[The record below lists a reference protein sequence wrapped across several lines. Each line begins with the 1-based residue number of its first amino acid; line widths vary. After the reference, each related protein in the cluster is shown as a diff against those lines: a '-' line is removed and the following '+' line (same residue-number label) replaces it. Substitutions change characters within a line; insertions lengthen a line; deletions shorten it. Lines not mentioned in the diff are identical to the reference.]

1 MIVFIDD
8 RDLVTDSYRAQLERE
23 GFPVL
28 AFRPSQFKQWAS
40 DTSERDFEQVRAC
53 LVGSMSADSISL
65 KYLRECI
72 SAPLIALSDQASLE
86 NTLRLFDSGFD
97 DVVKKPV
104 HIREILARISVIRRR
119 RVNLSEETGAPS
131 RLRIFMDGRDPQIDG
146 SAFEL
151 PRRER
156 RILEYL
162 YSIGGRRASKGQ
174 LFDAVYGLC
183 DEEVD
188 ENVIE
193 SHVSKLRKKLR
204 EKLGFEVI
212 DSKRFLGYRLDMEAL
227 SRRLSA

>member
-8 RDLVTDSYRAQLERE
+8 RDLVTDSYRSQLERE

-28 AFRPSQFKQWAS
+28 TFHPSQFKKWAT
-40 DTSERDFEQVRAC
+40 DTSERDFDQVGAC
-53 LVGSMSADSISL
+53 LIGSMCVESISP

-72 SAPLIALSDQASLE
+72 NAPLIALADHGSLE
-86 NTLRLFDSGFD
+86 STLKLFDCGFD

-104 HIREILARISVIRRR
+104 HIREILARISAIRRR
-119 RVNLSEETGAPS
+119 RGHLSDDGVSTS
-131 RLRIFMDGRDPQIDG
+131 RLRVFMDGRDPEIDG
-146 SAFEL
+146 SVFEL

-162 YSIGGRRASKGQ
+162 YSIDGRRASKGQ

-204 EKLGFEVI
+204 EKLGFEVV
-212 DSKRFLGYRLDMEAL
+212 DSKRFLGYRLDIEAL
-227 SRRLSA
+227 SHRLVA

>member
-28 AFRPSQFKQWAS
+28 AFRSSQFKQWAS
-40 DTSERDFEQVRAC
+40 DTSERDFEQVGAC
-53 LVGSMSADSISL
+53 LVGSMSDDNISL
-65 KYLRECI
+65 KYLRDCI
-72 SAPLIALSDQASLE
+72 NAPLIALSDQGSLE
-86 NTLRLFDSGFD
+86 NTLKLFDSGFD

-119 RVNLSEETGAPS
+119 RAQMSDESASAS
-131 RLRIFMDGRDPQIDG
+131 RLRIFMDGRDPEIDG
-146 SAFEL
+146 STFEL

-174 LFDAVYGLC
+174 LFDAVYGHF

-204 EKLGFEVI
+204 AKLGFEVV
-212 DSKRFLGYRLDMEAL
+212 DSKRFLGYRLDIEAL
-227 SRRLSA
+227 SRRLVA

>member
-8 RDLVTDSYRAQLERE
+8 RDLVTDSYRSQLERE

-28 AFRPSQFKQWAS
+28 VFRPSQFKQWAS
-40 DTSERDFEQVRAC
+40 DTSERDFEQVGAC
-53 LVGSMSADSISL
+53 LVASMCAESISP

-72 SAPLIALSDQASLE
+72 NAPLIALSDHGTLE
-86 NTLRLFDSGFD
+86 STLRLFDCGFD

-119 RVNLSEETGAPS
+119 RALVSVEPETPS
-131 RLRIFMDGRDPQIDG
+131 RLRIFMDGRDPEIDG
-146 SAFEL
+146 SVFEL

-162 YSIGGRRASKGQ
+162 HSIGGRRASKGQ
-174 LFDAVYGLC
+174 LFDAVYGMC
-183 DEEVD
+183 DEDVD

-204 EKLGFEVI
+204 EKLGIEVV
-212 DSKRFLGYRLDMEAL
+212 DSKRFLGYRLDTEAL
-227 SRRLSA
+227 SRRLAA

>member
-8 RDLVTDSYRAQLERE
+8 RDLVTDSYRSQLERE

-28 AFRPSQFKQWAS
+28 VFRPTQFKEWAS
-40 DTSERDFEQVRAC
+40 DTSERHFEQVGAC
-53 LVGSMSADSISL
+53 LVGSMCVETISP

-72 SAPLIALSDQASLE
+72 SAPLIALSDHGTLE
-86 NTLRLFDSGFD
+86 STLKLFDSGFD

-119 RVNLSEETGAPS
+119 REQMSVEPVSAS
-131 RLRIFMDGRDPQIDG
+131 RLRIFMDGRDPEIDG
-146 SAFEL
+146 SVFEL

-162 YSIGGRRASKGQ
+162 HSIGGRRASKGQ

-183 DEEVD
+183 DEDVE

-204 EKLGFEVI
+204 EKLGFEVV
-212 DSKRFLGYRLDMEAL
+212 DSKRFLGYRLDVEAL
-227 SRRLSA
+227 TRHLAA

>member
-8 RDLVTDSYRAQLERE
+8 RDMVTDSYRAQLERE

-28 AFRPSQFKQWAS
+28 AFRPSQFEAWAS
-40 DTSERDFEQVRAC
+40 GTSVRDFQEVGAC
-53 LVGSMSADSISL
+53 LVGSKCADSMSL
-65 KYLRECI
+65 KNLRECI
-72 SAPLIALSDQASLE
+72 SAPLIALSEQGSLE
-86 NTLRLFDSGFD
+86 NTLKLFDCGFD

-119 RVNLSEETGAPS
+119 RAQLSGEPS
-131 RLRIFMDGRDPQIDG
+131 GVTRLRIFMDGRDPQIDG
-146 SAFEL
+146 VTFEL

-162 YSIGGRRASKGQ
+162 YSIGGRRASKSQ

-204 EKLGFEVI
+204 EKLGFEVV
-212 DSKRFLGYRLDMEAL
+212 DSKRFLGYRLDIEAL
-227 SRRLSA
+227 SRRLAA